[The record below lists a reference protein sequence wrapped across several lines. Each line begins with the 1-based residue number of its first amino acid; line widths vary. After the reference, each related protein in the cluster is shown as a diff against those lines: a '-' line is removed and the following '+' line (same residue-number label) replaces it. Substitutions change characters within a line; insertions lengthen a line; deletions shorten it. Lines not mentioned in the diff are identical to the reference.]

1 MKRKRV
7 SGDAP
12 AASAVVLLVVASMAA
27 PLRGQS
33 SPENREILER
43 LDRLERQNDE
53 LMQEVRQLR
62 QELKAEHAANAPAEA
77 PAATQAQAPVADEL
91 AVEQARID
99 EQAQSKVEAEH
110 KLPLRITG
118 MVLFNADVASHS
130 DSGQGSGTV
139 PLAPGKPAAGGTLN
153 QSIIGL
159 DYENPTSILGA
170 TVHGALFM
178 DFWGSG
184 PVYGAAGL
192 GSAYQWPVPRL
203 RTGTISLDWDSRSVT
218 VGVDKPLIAPFQP
231 DSFAQV
237 AVPPLAGAG
246 NLWLWEPQVRVE
258 QRLHVS
264 GADTLKLQAALFETH
279 EGYGAPPGGYM
290 PALEPVRPGWEGRI
304 EYAHRSGD
312 ERLFSIAPGYH
323 FSATHVAGQTVNSE
337 VLSVDGQL
345 RMERWWGLTGS
356 FLTGQNLAVLGGSGP
371 GFTLAPYYNTA
382 QAVHSR
388 AGWMQLT
395 LAPTSRLSFHLYG
408 GEQANKEADLQYNA
422 LSSNEVYA
430 GNASYRIASNIFG
443 SFEAWQTRT
452 DWLYNGTRIRNQYDV
467 ALAYLF

>member
-1 MKRKRV
+1 MKRTRV

-12 AASAVVLLVVASMAA
+12 AASAIVLVIAASLAA
-27 PLRGQS
+27 PLRAQT
-33 SPENREILER
+33 SPENREILAR

-62 QELKAEHAANAPAEA
+62 QELKTERAPQTPG
-77 PAATQAQAPVADEL
+77 PAS
-91 AVEQARID
+91 AVDQMAVQQARID

-118 MVLFNADVASHS
+118 MALFNAFVDSHADGGLS
-130 DSGQGSGTV
+130 SGTV
-139 PLAPGKPAAGGTLN
+139 PLAPGKPTAGGTLN

-159 DYENPTSILGA
+159 EYQNPTSILGA
-170 TVHGALFM
+170 NVHGSLYL
-178 DFWGSG
+178 DLWGSG
-184 PVYGAAGL
+184 PVYGSAGP
-192 GSAYQWPVPRL
+192 GATYQWPVPRL

-218 VGVDKPLIAPFQP
+218 VGVDKPLISPWQP

-246 NLWLWEPQVRVE
+246 NLWLWEPQLRVE

-264 GADTLKLQAALFETH
+264 SADTLKFQAALFQTQ
-279 EGYGAPPGGYM
+279 EGYGVPPNGYM

-323 FSATHVAGQTVNSE
+323 FSATHVAGQSVNSE
-337 VLSVDGQL
+337 VLSIDGQL

-356 FLTGQNLAVLGGSGP
+356 FLTGQNLAVLGGSGV
-371 GFTLAPYYNTA
+371 GLTTVPYRNTV
-382 QAVHSR
+382 QPVHSR

-395 LAPTSRLSFHLYG
+395 LAPTNRLSFHLYG
-408 GEQANKEADLQYNA
+408 GVQANRESDLEYNA
-422 LSSNEVYA
+422 LSSNAVFA
-430 GNASYRIASNIFG
+430 GNATYRIATNVFG

-452 DWLYNGTRIRNQYDV
+452 GWLYNGTRARNQYDV